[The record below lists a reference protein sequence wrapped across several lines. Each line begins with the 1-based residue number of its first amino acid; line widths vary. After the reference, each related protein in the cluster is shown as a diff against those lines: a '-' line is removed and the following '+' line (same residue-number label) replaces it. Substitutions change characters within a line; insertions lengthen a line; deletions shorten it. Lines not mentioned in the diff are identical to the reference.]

1 MPQPI
6 RLKDHEKDARLVK
19 RRVLVG
25 GVVIIL
31 LTCVLIMRMYYLQVI
46 QYEHHSTLAE
56 NNRIHVQPIPPTRG
70 LIFDRNGVII
80 ADNRPSFSL
89 TVTRERAGDWP
100 SVLDAVVEV
109 LELSEDD
116 RALFE
121 RRVRQGRRPFE
132 PVPILFELSE
142 EQIARIAVNQ
152 FRLPGVEVAAQLA
165 PQRISAQPTKESGV
179 LAEAREGGSCIE
191 RTSTRSGDPTALRR
205 RDHLL
210 RHQIDQGFSTHDET
224 HGRTLRHARGAGAP
238 EGSFV
243 PATRRDPALVET
255 PE

>member
-100 SVLDAVVEV
+100 SVLDAVVETV
-109 LELSEDD
+109 PAAG
-116 RALFE
+116 ALALH
-121 RRVRQGRRPFE
+121 GD
-132 PVPILFELSE
+132 
-142 EQIARIAVNQ
+142 
-152 FRLPGVEVAAQLA
+152 PGVV
-165 PQRISAQPTKESGV
+165 
-179 LAEAREGGSCIE
+179 
-191 RTSTRSGDPTALRR
+191 
-205 RDHLL
+205 
-210 RHQIDQGFSTHDET
+210 
-224 HGRTLRHARGAGAP
+224 
-238 EGSFV
+238 FV
-243 PATRRDPALVET
+243 DLRDPREIQRFFG
-255 PE
+255 EY

>member
-121 RRVRQGRRPFE
+121 RLALSLNRAVRRC
-132 PVPILFELSE
+132 
-142 EQIARIAVNQ
+142 NQ
-152 FRLPGVEVAAQLA
+152 YPN
-165 PQRISAQPTKESGV
+165 
-179 LAEAREGGSCIE
+179 
-191 RTSTRSGDPTALRR
+191 
-205 RDHLL
+205 
-210 RHQIDQGFSTHDET
+210 
-224 HGRTLRHARGAGAP
+224 
-238 EGSFV
+238 
-243 PATRRDPALVET
+243 
-255 PE
+255 